1 MKLKHLSLPL
11 VAALVIST
19 TACSAG
25 TETASPVATSTR
37 IKNAAITPQ
46 KKRLLKQDA
55 NTGVLSTNKPTET
68 STRKPS
74 NTSVG
79 VAIQSTGNPVL
90 VPSDFCSIIEVDCKS
105 LNFAQVEVTG
115 TSSFIA
121 TAEIPNASIKLPAGD
136 GFGFEILKTAVKV
149 VAQGAESQFAITA
162 DTKLSVSGSVLPL
175 TLTGT
180 YIPAE
185 ATIAVELTNNNV
197 GLKNAMGIP
206 GFDIS
211 SITGKTTFVGGVPK
225 GVGFS
230 VTGTVPTILKELGIN
245 PNTQFT
251 AAFEVGVGVTLGMS
265 FGSQADGSP
274 NIFNLKNILSA
285 RYLAF
290 SYSSLGTTIAGV
302 EYPKG
307 FAMSFDGKFIDT
319 PVVVDGNVSFAPL
332 EYNIEFTI
340 GAFTVGGF
348 EFDESYGQM
357 TRDSSGLNLAFSG
370 GLTGYGITA
379 RMKGVF
385 DPVGGL
391 ELTGEGGFVPA
402 GINLGSLKF
411 NLVANS
417 KGVKFIGTGTNKF
430 GVLTGATTVGF
441 KSFPNRKIGFEL
453 GVSAGLQIPGMPSY
467 GSVEGTLLV
476 TNCPEMKCTTPQSV
490 PAASISGT
498 SSFYGSPK
506 QSFTVAV
513 DPNNWGFRKELSFNY
528 DKSAGYSSNGF
539 SIGARAW
546 GNGSVTIS
554 NTGIS
559 FGKGSINAS
568 AGFETPDVRVPAI
581 TVPETRTRLYKTVC
595 SGPWYRVKCRQEGYW
610 SYAGGQTITPA
621 YTIPGV
627 KVKLS
632 ASVGIDDRGFYID
645 VAGNDQA
652 KGNRLYFS

>member
-1 MKLKHLSLPL
+1 MKLKQLSIPL
-11 VAALVIST
+11 LAALVFGTS
-19 TACSAG
+19 ACATG
-25 TETASPVATSTR
+25 TETAPPTTAPRV
-37 IKNAAITPQ
+37 KNAAITPPKQ
-46 KKRLLKQDA
+46 RVLKQDA
-55 NTGVLSTNKPTET
+55 NTGVLANKSTNET
-68 STRKPS
+68 PTRKPS

-136 GFGFEILKTAVKV
+136 GYGFEVLKTAVKV
-149 VAQGAESQFAITA
+149 VANGAQSAFALSA
-162 DTKLSVSGSVLPL
+162 DTKLSLSGSVIPL

-185 ATIAVELTNNNV
+185 ATVAVELTNNRV

-245 PNTQFT
+245 PNTPFT

-274 NIFNLKNILSA
+274 NIFNLKNVLSA
-285 RYLAF
+285 RYVAF
-290 SYSSLGTTIAGV
+290 SYSTLGATIAGV

-307 FAMSFDGKFIDT
+307 VAMSFDGKFLDT
-319 PVVVDGNVSFAPL
+319 SVVVDGNVSFAPL
-332 EYNIEFTI
+332 EYNLQFNI

-348 EFDESYGQM
+348 EFDESFGQL
-357 TRDSSGLNLAFSG
+357 TRDSSGLNVAFSG
-370 GLTGYGITA
+370 GLQGYGITA

-402 GINLGSLKF
+402 GINMGSLKF
-411 NLVANS
+411 NLVANT

-441 KSFPNRKIGFEL
+441 KSFPNRQIGFEL

-467 GSVEGTLLV
+467 GSVEGSLLV
-476 TNCPEMKCTTPQSV
+476 TNCPEMKCTSPQSV

-528 DKSAGYSSNGF
+528 DENMGYSSNGF
-539 SIGARAW
+539 SVGVRAW

-568 AGFETPDVRVPAI
+568 AGFETPDVRVPPI
-581 TVPETRTRLYKTVC
+581 TVVQTKTRLYKTVC

-610 SYAGGQTITPA
+610 SYAGGQTITPG
-621 YTIPGV
+621 YTIPGI

-632 ASVGIDDRGFYID
+632 ASVGIDNRGFYVD

>member
-1 MKLKHLSLPL
+1 MKLKHLSIPL
-11 VAALVIST
+11 VAALVFST
-19 TACSAG
+19 SACATG
-25 TETASPVATSTR
+25 TETAPPTTAPRV
-37 IKNAAITPQ
+37 KNAAITPT
-46 KKRLLKQDA
+46 KRTLAQNP
-55 NTGVLSTNKPTET
+55 NTGVLSKDKPKET
-68 STRKPS
+68 RQPS

-79 VAIQSTGNPVL
+79 VSIQSTGNPVL
-90 VPSDFCSIIEVDCKS
+90 VPSDFCSIIQVDCKS

-136 GFGFEILKTAVKV
+136 GYGFEILKTAVKV
-149 VAQGAESQFAITA
+149 VANGAESAFALSA
-162 DTKLSVSGSVLPL
+162 DTKLSLSGSVIPL

-180 YIPAE
+180 YMPAE
-185 ATIAVELTNNNV
+185 ATVAVELTNNRV

-245 PNTQFT
+245 PNTPFT

-274 NIFNLKNILSA
+274 NIFNLKNVLSA

-290 SYSSLGTTIAGV
+290 SYSTLGTTIAGV

-307 FAMSFDGKFIDT
+307 VAMSFDGKFLDT
-319 PVVVDGNVSFAPL
+319 SVVVDGNVSFAPL
-332 EYNIEFTI
+332 EYNLQFNI

-348 EFDESYGQM
+348 EFDESFGQL
-357 TRDSSGLNLAFSG
+357 TRDSSGLNVAFSG
-370 GLTGYGITA
+370 GLQGYGITA

-385 DPVGGL
+385 
-391 ELTGEGGFVPA
+391 VPA
-402 GINLGSLKF
+402 GINMGSLKF
-411 NLVANS
+411 NLVANT

-441 KSFPNRKIGFEL
+441 KSFPNRQIGFEL

-467 GSVEGTLLV
+467 GSVEGSLLV
-476 TNCPEMKCTTPQSV
+476 TNCPGMQCSSPQSV
-490 PAASISGT
+490 PSASISGT

-513 DPNNWGFRKELSFNY
+513 DPNNWGFRKELSFSY

-568 AGFETPDVRVPAI
+568 AGFQTPSVNVPPI
-581 TVPETRTRLYKTVC
+581 TVVQTKTRLYKTVC
-595 SGPWYRVKCRQEGYW
+595 SGPWYRISCRQEGYW
-610 SYAGGQTITPA
+610 SYAGGQTITPG
-621 YTIPGV
+621 YTIPGI
-627 KVKLS
+627 KVNLS
-632 ASVGIDDRGFYID
+632 ASVGVDNRGFYID
-645 VAGNDQA
+645 VAGNNQA
-652 KGNRLYFS
+652 GGNRLYFS

>member
-1 MKLKHLSLPL
+1 
-11 VAALVIST
+11 
-19 TACSAG
+19 
-25 TETASPVATSTR
+25 
-37 IKNAAITPQ
+37 
-46 KKRLLKQDA
+46 
-55 NTGVLSTNKPTET
+55 
-68 STRKPS
+68 
-74 NTSVG
+74 
-79 VAIQSTGNPVL
+79 
-90 VPSDFCSIIEVDCKS
+90 
-105 LNFAQVEVTG
+105 
-115 TSSFIA
+115 
-121 TAEIPNASIKLPAGD
+121 
-136 GFGFEILKTAVKV
+136 
-149 VAQGAESQFAITA
+149 
-162 DTKLSVSGSVLPL
+162 
-175 TLTGT
+175 
-180 YIPAE
+180 
-185 ATIAVELTNNNV
+185 
-197 GLKNAMGIP
+197 
-206 GFDIS
+206 
-211 SITGKTTFVGGVPK
+211 
-225 GVGFS
+225 
-230 VTGTVPTILKELGIN
+230 LGIN
-245 PNTQFT
+245 PNTPFT

-274 NIFNLKNILSA
+274 NIFNLKNVLSA
-285 RYLAF
+285 RYVAF
-290 SYSSLGTTIAGV
+290 SYSTLGATIAGV

-307 FAMSFDGKFIDT
+307 VAMSFDGKFLDT
-319 PVVVDGNVSFAPL
+319 SVVVDGNVSFAPL
-332 EYNIEFTI
+332 EYNLQFNI

-348 EFDESYGQM
+348 EFDESFGQL
-357 TRDSSGLNLAFSG
+357 TRDSSGLNVAFSG
-370 GLTGYGITA
+370 GLQGYGITA

-402 GINLGSLKF
+402 GINMGSLKF
-411 NLVANS
+411 NLVANT

-441 KSFPNRKIGFEL
+441 KSFPNRQIGFEL

-467 GSVEGTLLV
+467 GSVEGSLLV
-476 TNCPEMKCTTPQSV
+476 TNCPEMKCTSPQSV

-528 DKSAGYSSNGF
+528 DENMGYSSNGF
-539 SIGARAW
+539 SVGVRAW

-568 AGFETPDVRVPAI
+568 AGFETPDVRVPPI
-581 TVPETRTRLYKTVC
+581 TVVQTKTRLYKTVC

-610 SYAGGQTITPA
+610 SYAGGQTITPG
-621 YTIPGV
+621 YTIPGI

-632 ASVGIDDRGFYID
+632 ASVGIDNRGFYVD